1 MAEPDYVFKNC
12 AIPNDPD
19 YLPDKQWGLARIEA
33 AAGWGYTTG
42 SEEIIIAVLDTG
54 IDHNHPDLAA
64 KVIDGYDAI
73 FRETGKPGDPN
84 GHGTHVAGIAAAL
97 TNNGTGIAGV
107 AWGCRLM
114 PVTVLD
120 DIGYG
125 STGDIVEGI
134 LWAVNNGADVINM
147 SISSNGYSRAL
158 HDAVEYA
165 LEGMWW
171 WWLRRG
177 MSTSLTTMCT
187 RSFPG

>member
-1 MAEPDYVFKNC
+1 
-12 AIPNDPD
+12 
-19 YLPDKQWGLARIEA
+19 
-33 AAGWGYTTG
+33 
-42 SEEIIIAVLDTG
+42 
-54 IDHNHPDLAA
+54 

-114 PVTVLD
+114 PVTELD

-134 LWAVNNGADVINM
+134 LCAVENGADVINM
-147 SISSNGYSRAL
+147 SLGRPGNSRIL
-158 HDAVEYA
+158 HDAVEYG
-165 LEGMWW
+165 LERNVNVVAAAGNEYQ
-171 WWLRRG
+171 
-177 MSTSLTTMCT
+177 SNHNVYPAA
-187 RSFPG
+187 FPGVIYVGAINGRHQTAEFSTEG